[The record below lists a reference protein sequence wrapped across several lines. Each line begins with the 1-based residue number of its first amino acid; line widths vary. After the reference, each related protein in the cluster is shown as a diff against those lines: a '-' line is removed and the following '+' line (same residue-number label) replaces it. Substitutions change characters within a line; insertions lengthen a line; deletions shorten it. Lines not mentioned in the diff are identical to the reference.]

1 MIGLSS
7 DQEGPASEPMPDQPI
22 PPVNEQPSTSENNKR
37 KSADDSNLSDR
48 SFSDVKRSNVVSSS
62 PISDI
67 PLTIE
72 QTVCKVIEE
81 SMRAIYNRLD
91 KLVDKLDNLEGRF
104 VDF

>member
-1 MIGLSS
+1 MSS
-7 DQEGPASEPMPDQPI
+7 D
-22 PPVNEQPSTSENNKR
+22 
-37 KSADDSNLSDR
+37 
-48 SFSDVKRSNVVSSS
+48 FKRSNVLSSS

-91 KLVDKLDNLEGRF
+91 KLVDKLDNLGGGLLISSSR
-104 VDF
+104 VSGTIRSS